1 MTYIRH
7 LLKAYPVSC
16 FYILMIWILCFATIP
31 STPLDNV
38 TLIDKWVHIAMYG
51 GTCATIWLEYLRL
64 HNTKPQPVMHIASPS
79 DKPLLSWTK
88 LFCLAWIAPI
98 LMSGVIEILQEYCT
112 GGRRSGDWL
121 DFAANSI
128 GATVGAVAGVG
139 MVMLKRRH
147 IIHLFVFACF
157 LSFYSY
163 KLILQEQTPIEWL

>member
-128 GATVGAVAGVG
+128 GATVGA
-139 MVMLKRRH
+139 
-147 IIHLFVFACF
+147 LFLQIDATRTNTNWMAINTDISHKVLN
-157 LSFYSY
+157 LSFGKYI
-163 KLILQEQTPIEWL
+163 KVILS

>member
-1 MTYIRH
+1 MDSVFRNDTEYAARQRHFDRQMGTHSHVRRH
-7 LLKAYPVSC
+7 LRHYMA
-16 FYILMIWILCFATIP
+16 
-31 STPLDNV
+31 
-38 TLIDKWVHIAMYG
+38 
-51 GTCATIWLEYLRL
+51 L
-64 HNTKPQPVMHIASPS
+64 HNTKPQPVMRIASPA
-79 DKPLLSWTK
+79 DKPMLSWTK

-147 IIHLFVFACF
+147 RF
-157 LSFYSY
+157 
-163 KLILQEQTPIEWL
+163 